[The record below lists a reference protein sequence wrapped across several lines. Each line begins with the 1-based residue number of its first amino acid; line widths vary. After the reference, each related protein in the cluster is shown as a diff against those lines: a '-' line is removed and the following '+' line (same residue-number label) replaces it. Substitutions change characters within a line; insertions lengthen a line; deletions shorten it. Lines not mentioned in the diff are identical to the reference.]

1 MSILTNLNTVLIFF
15 QLNNMKHFLLILS
28 IFLTIDISAQTSLSV
43 SISADTIGFED
54 AVKVTYKLSGAQEQ
68 LEILPWEGL
77 QQVAGP
83 NVSSSFSF
91 VNGVSSKEYSESY
104 ILVPK
109 YEGIIYIPSA
119 SVVIDDEP
127 LETEPVELFVVAEPT
142 YQKKGNTSLERKSIK
157 KSPTQKS
164 KLDDEAE
171 YQRLLKKRELAKKKK
186 KF

>member
-1 MSILTNLNTVLIFF
+1 
-15 QLNNMKHFLLILS
+15 MKYFLLIIS
-28 IFLTIDISAQTSLSV
+28 IFLTIDISAQTSISV
-43 SISADTIGFED
+43 SISADTIGLED
-54 AVKVTYKLSGAQEQ
+54 AIKVTYKLSGAQEK

-91 VNGVSSKEYSESY
+91 VNGVSYKEYSESY

-119 SVVIDDEP
+119 SVVIDGEP
-127 LETEPVELFVVAEPT
+127 IETEPIELFVVAEPT
-142 YQKKGNTSLERKSIK
+142 YQKNKSLERKSIK

>member
-1 MSILTNLNTVLIFF
+1 
-15 QLNNMKHFLLILS
+15 MKYFLLIIS

-43 SISADTIGFED
+43 SISADTIGLED
-54 AVKVTYKLSGAQEQ
+54 AIKVTYKLSGAQEK

-91 VNGVSSKEYSESY
+91 VNGVSYKEYSESY

-119 SVVIDDEP
+119 SVVIDGEP
-127 LETEPVELFVVAEPT
+127 IETEPIELFVVAEPT
-142 YQKKGNTSLERKSIK
+142 YQKNKNKNKSLERKSIK

>member
-1 MSILTNLNTVLIFF
+1 
-15 QLNNMKHFLLILS
+15 MKYFLLIIS

-43 SISADTIGFED
+43 SISADTIGLED
-54 AVKVTYKLSGAQEQ
+54 AIKVTYKLSGAQEK

-91 VNGVSSKEYSESY
+91 VNGVSYKEYSESY

-119 SVVIDDEP
+119 SVVIDGEP
-127 LETEPVELFVVAEPT
+127 IETEPIELFVVAEPT
-142 YQKKGNTSLERKSIK
+142 YQKNKSLERKSIK

-186 KF
+186 RRGVPPPLIKQS

>member
-1 MSILTNLNTVLIFF
+1 
-15 QLNNMKHFLLILS
+15 MKYFLLIIS

-43 SISADTIGFED
+43 SISADTIGLED
-54 AVKVTYKLSGAQEQ
+54 AVKVTYKLSGAQEK

-91 VNGVSSKEYSESY
+91 VNGVSYKEYSESY

-119 SVVIDDEP
+119 SVVIDGEP
-127 LETEPVELFVVAEPT
+127 IETEPIELFVVAEPT
-142 YQKKGNTSLERKSIK
+142 YQKNKSLERKSIK

>member
-1 MSILTNLNTVLIFF
+1 
-15 QLNNMKHFLLILS
+15 MKYFLLIIS

-43 SISADTIGFED
+43 SISADTIGLED
-54 AVKVTYKLSGAQEQ
+54 AIKVTYKLSGAQEK

-91 VNGVSSKEYSESY
+91 VNGVSYKEYSESY

-119 SVVIDDEP
+119 SVVIDGEP
-127 LETEPVELFVVAEPT
+127 IETEPIELFVVAEPT
-142 YQKKGNTSLERKSIK
+142 YQKNKSLERKSIK

>member
-1 MSILTNLNTVLIFF
+1 
-15 QLNNMKHFLLILS
+15 MKYFLLIIS

-43 SISADTIGFED
+43 SISADTIGLED
-54 AVKVTYKLSGAQEQ
+54 AVKVSYKLSGAQEKI
-68 LEILPWEGL
+68 EILPWEGL
-77 QQVAGP
+77 QQVTGP

-91 VNGVSSKEYSESY
+91 VNGVSYKEYSDSY

-109 YEGIIYIPSA
+109 YEGVIYIPSA
-119 SVVIDDEP
+119 SVVIDGEP
-127 LETEPVELFVVAEPT
+127 IETEPIELFVVAEPT
-142 YQKKGNTSLERKSIK
+142 YQKNKNKSLERKSIK

-164 KLDDEAE
+164 KLGDEAE

>member
-1 MSILTNLNTVLIFF
+1 
-15 QLNNMKHFLLILS
+15 MKYFLLIIS

-43 SISADTIGFED
+43 SISADTIGLED
-54 AVKVTYKLSGAQEQ
+54 AVKVTYKLSGAQEK
-68 LEILPWEGL
+68 LEIIPWEGL

-91 VNGVSSKEYSESY
+91 VNGVSYKEYSESY

-119 SVVIDDEP
+119 SVVIDGEP
-127 LETEPVELFVVAEPT
+127 IETEPIELFVVAEPT
-142 YQKKGNTSLERKSIK
+142 YQKNKSLERKSIK

-164 KLDDEAE
+164 KLGDEAE

>member
-1 MSILTNLNTVLIFF
+1 
-15 QLNNMKHFLLILS
+15 MKHFLLILS

-43 SISADTIGFED
+43 SISADTIGLED
-54 AVKVTYKLSGAQEQ
+54 AIKVTYKLSGAQEQ
-68 LEILPWEGL
+68 LEILPLEGL

-109 YEGIIYIPSA
+109 YEGVIYIPSA
-119 SVVIDDEP
+119 SVVIDGEP
-127 LETEPVELFVVAEPT
+127 IETEPIELFVVAEPT
-142 YQKKGNTSLERKSIK
+142 YQKNKNKSLERKSIK

-164 KLDDEAE
+164 KLGDEAE

>member
-1 MSILTNLNTVLIFF
+1 
-15 QLNNMKHFLLILS
+15 MKYFLLIIS

-43 SISADTIGFED
+43 SISADTIGLED
-54 AVKVTYKLSGAQEQ
+54 AIKVTYKLSGAQEK

-83 NVSSSFSF
+83 NVSSSFPF
-91 VNGVSSKEYSESY
+91 VNGVSYKEYSESY

-119 SVVIDDEP
+119 SVVIDGEP
-127 LETEPVELFVVAEPT
+127 IETEPIELFVVAEPT
-142 YQKKGNTSLERKSIK
+142 YQKNKSLERKSIK

>member
-1 MSILTNLNTVLIFF
+1 
-15 QLNNMKHFLLILS
+15 MKYFLLIIS

-43 SISADTIGFED
+43 SISADTIGLED
-54 AVKVTYKLSGAQEQ
+54 AVKVTYKLSGAQEK
-68 LEILPWEGL
+68 LEILQWEGL

-91 VNGVSSKEYSESY
+91 VNGVSYKEYSESY

-119 SVVIDDEP
+119 SVVIDGEP
-127 LETEPVELFVVAEPT
+127 IETEPIELFVVAEPT
-142 YQKKGNTSLERKSIK
+142 YQKNKSLERKSIK

>member
-1 MSILTNLNTVLIFF
+1 
-15 QLNNMKHFLLILS
+15 MKYFLLIIS

-43 SISADTIGFED
+43 SISADTIGLED
-54 AVKVTYKLSGAQEQ
+54 AIKVTYKLSGAQEK

-91 VNGVSSKEYSESY
+91 VNGVSYKEYSESY

-109 YEGIIYIPSA
+109 YEGVIYIPSA
-119 SVVIDDEP
+119 SVVIDGEP
-127 LETEPVELFVVAEPT
+127 IETEPIELFVVAEPT
-142 YQKKGNTSLERKSIK
+142 YQKNKSLERKSIK

>member
-1 MSILTNLNTVLIFF
+1 
-15 QLNNMKHFLLILS
+15 MKYFLLIIS
-28 IFLTIDISAQTSLSV
+28 IFLTIDISAQTSISV
-43 SISADTIGFED
+43 SISADTIGLED
-54 AVKVTYKLSGAQEQ
+54 AIKVTYKLSGAQEK

-91 VNGVSSKEYSESY
+91 VNGVSYKEYSESY

-109 YEGIIYIPSA
+109 YEGVIYIPSA
-119 SVVIDDEP
+119 SVVIDGEP
-127 LETEPVELFVVAEPT
+127 IETEPIELFVVAEPT
-142 YQKKGNTSLERKSIK
+142 YQKNKSLERKSIK

-164 KLDDEAE
+164 KLGDEAE

>member
-1 MSILTNLNTVLIFF
+1 
-15 QLNNMKHFLLILS
+15 MKYFLLIIS

-43 SISADTIGFED
+43 SISADTIGLED
-54 AVKVTYKLSGAQEQ
+54 AIKVTYKLSGAQEK

-91 VNGVSSKEYSESY
+91 VNGVSYKEYSESY

-119 SVVIDDEP
+119 SVVIDGEP
-127 LETEPVELFVVAEPT
+127 IETEPIDLFVVAEPT
-142 YQKKGNTSLERKSIK
+142 YQKNKSLERKSIK

>member
-1 MSILTNLNTVLIFF
+1 
-15 QLNNMKHFLLILS
+15 MKYFLLIIS

-43 SISADTIGFED
+43 SISADTIGLED
-54 AVKVTYKLSGAQEQ
+54 AVKVSYKLSGAQEKI
-68 LEILPWEGL
+68 EILPWEGL
-77 QQVAGP
+77 QQVTGP

-91 VNGVSSKEYSESY
+91 VNGVSYKEYSESY
-104 ILVPK
+104 ILMPK
-109 YEGIIYIPSA
+109 YEGVIYIPSA
-119 SVVIDDEP
+119 SVVIDGEP
-127 LETEPVELFVVAEPT
+127 IETEPIELFVVAEPT
-142 YQKKGNTSLERKSIK
+142 YQKNKSLERKSIK

>member
-1 MSILTNLNTVLIFF
+1 
-15 QLNNMKHFLLILS
+15 MKYFLLIIS
-28 IFLTIDISAQTSLSV
+28 IFLTIDISAQTSISV
-43 SISADTIGFED
+43 SISADTIGLED
-54 AVKVTYKLSGAQEQ
+54 AIKVTYKLSGAQEK

-91 VNGVSSKEYSESY
+91 VNGVSYKEYSESY

-119 SVVIDDEP
+119 SVVIDGEP
-127 LETEPVELFVVAEPT
+127 IETEPIELFVVAEPT
-142 YQKKGNTSLERKSIK
+142 YQKNKNKNKNKSLERKSIK

>member
-1 MSILTNLNTVLIFF
+1 
-15 QLNNMKHFLLILS
+15 MKYFLLIIS

-43 SISADTIGFED
+43 SISADTIGLED
-54 AVKVTYKLSGAQEQ
+54 AIKVTYKLSGAQEK

-91 VNGVSSKEYSESY
+91 VNGVSYKEYSESY

-119 SVVIDDEP
+119 SVVIDGEP
-127 LETEPVELFVVAEPT
+127 IETEPIELFVVAEPT
-142 YQKKGNTSLERKSIK
+142 YQKNKSQERKSIK

>member
-1 MSILTNLNTVLIFF
+1 
-15 QLNNMKHFLLILS
+15 MKYFLLIIS

-43 SISADTIGFED
+43 SISADTIGLED
-54 AVKVTYKLSGAQEQ
+54 AVKVSYKLSGAQEKI
-68 LEILPWEGL
+68 EILPWEGL

-91 VNGVSSKEYSESY
+91 VNGVSYKEYSESY

-109 YEGIIYIPSA
+109 YEGVIYIPSA
-119 SVVIDDEP
+119 SVVIDGEP
-127 LETEPVELFVVAEPT
+127 IETEPIELFVVAEPT
-142 YQKKGNTSLERKSIK
+142 YQKNKSLERKSIK

-164 KLDDEAE
+164 KLGDEAE

>member
-1 MSILTNLNTVLIFF
+1 
-15 QLNNMKHFLLILS
+15 MKYFLLIIS

-43 SISADTIGFED
+43 SISADTIGLED
-54 AVKVTYKLSGAQEQ
+54 AVKVSYKLSGAQEKI
-68 LEILPWEGL
+68 EILPWEGL

-91 VNGVSSKEYSESY
+91 VNGVSYKEYSESY

-119 SVVIDDEP
+119 SVVIDGEP
-127 LETEPVELFVVAEPT
+127 IETEPIELFVVAEPT
-142 YQKKGNTSLERKSIK
+142 YQKNKSLERKSIK

>member
-1 MSILTNLNTVLIFF
+1 
-15 QLNNMKHFLLILS
+15 MKYFLLIIS

-43 SISADTIGFED
+43 SISADTIGLED
-54 AVKVTYKLSGAQEQ
+54 AVKVSYKLSGAQEKI
-68 LEILPWEGL
+68 EILPWEGL
-77 QQVAGP
+77 QQVTGP

-91 VNGVSSKEYSESY
+91 VNGVSYKEYSESY

-119 SVVIDDEP
+119 SVVIDGEP
-127 LETEPVELFVVAEPT
+127 IETEPIELFVVAEPT
-142 YQKKGNTSLERKSIK
+142 YQKNKSLERKSIK

-164 KLDDEAE
+164 KLGDEAE